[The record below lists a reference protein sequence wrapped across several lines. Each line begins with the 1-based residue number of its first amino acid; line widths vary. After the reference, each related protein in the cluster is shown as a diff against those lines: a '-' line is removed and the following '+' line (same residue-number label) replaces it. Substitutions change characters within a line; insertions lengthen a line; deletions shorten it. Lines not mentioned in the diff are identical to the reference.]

1 MPTIHIEL
9 SGLNC
14 RIVQHI
20 FDAAFEKLSYELSKV
35 VDAVYYSCEVGGVKS
50 AWGEFHPGIYSP
62 RPSVW
67 IVVLGLFVLSVT
79 MLFAAWCFLYR
90 RRASSRDVFY
100 WGALALIVPILGPLV
115 TIFFYGMAT
124 RNNG

>member
-14 RIVQHI
+14 RIVENI
-20 FDAAFEKLSYELSKV
+20 FDAAFDELSYALSKV
-35 VDAVYYSCEVGGVKS
+35 VDTVYYSCEAQGVTS

-67 IVVLGLFVLSVT
+67 LEVLVLYVLSVI
-79 MLFAAWCFLYR
+79 MLFAALYILWR
-90 RRASSRDVFY
+90 KGASPRDVFY
-100 WGALALIVPILGPLV
+100 WGAFALIVPFLGPMV
-115 TIFFYGMAT
+115 TLIFYRFAA
-124 RNNG
+124 RNHG